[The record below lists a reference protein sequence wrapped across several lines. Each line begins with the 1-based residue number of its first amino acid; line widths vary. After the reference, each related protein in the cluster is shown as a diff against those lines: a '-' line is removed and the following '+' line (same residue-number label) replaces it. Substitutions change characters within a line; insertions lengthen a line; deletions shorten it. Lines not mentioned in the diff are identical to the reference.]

1 MKTQTAVLA
10 IILSCAFGF
19 VAGAKVERIHHD
31 SPRIQE
37 VVKHDA
43 RWDKDGI
50 FHRQF
55 DVRPQVQQRSRP
67 VSRSRLEKRR
77 HAVDTKRAAHSQERL
92 HRSVVFKRRAPGSAH
107 TAAPKRTTGIRVHR
121 HKGLTWARTH
131 IIRHIRGG
139 SRMPAVNMVHMKAK
153 AKRSKH
159 YLHIQSRGKSGYAG
173 RTHQSKSKSGAKN
186 TSSFFSTLAGA
197 IRYGGAHSRLH
208 SLHKWPVYRDRNQSA
223 GQAPHAPATHAD
235 RTD

>member
-1 MKTQTAVLA
+1 MTAQEFKKWLNTMPAGTKTVYFTGSLMFARKFSKDLDRLAEAVWNAAGMRWIPNARPTAEKGSHRPMVL
-10 IILSCAFGF
+10 
-19 VAGAKVERIHHD
+19 
-31 SPRIQE
+31 
-37 VVKHDA
+37 
-43 RWDKDGI
+43 
-50 FHRQF
+50 
-55 DVRPQVQQRSRP
+55 
-67 VSRSRLEKRR
+67 
-77 HAVDTKRAAHSQERL
+77 
-92 HRSVVFKRRAPGSAH
+92 KRRAPGSAH

-131 IIRHIRGG
+131 IIQHIHGG
-139 SRMPAVNMVHMKAK
+139 SKTLAGNTVRMKAK

-159 YLHIQSRGKSGYAG
+159 YLHIQSRGKNGYAR

-186 TSSFFSTLAGA
+186 TSSFFSTLARA

-223 GQAPHAPATHAD
+223 GQAPYAPATHAD